1 MLRRMS
7 SHGPVV
13 VLAVVSL
20 VVAVANW
27 WSRWRDDGRLE
38 LFTKPV
44 ATVVI
49 AALGVACA
57 LDGATHAPTAA
68 IVAAVVAFAFC
79 LGGDVALMP
88 AVDKFV
94 VGLGSFLLGHLVFVV
109 MFVILGL
116 DRWWLGLV
124 AAAIAVVVITV
135 LGRRIVA
142 GAVAK
147 APEYAMPVRAYLVV
161 ISAMAIVG
169 WSTGRPA
176 AIAGSALFLVSD
188 SILGWEIFV
197 GKKRWMPVAIMVTY
211 HGALAG
217 LALSLW

>member
-1 MLRRMS
+1 MS
-7 SHGPVV
+7 SHGPVI
-13 VLAVVSL
+13 VLAAASAA
-20 VVAVANW
+20 VALANW
-27 WSRWRDDGRLE
+27 WSRWRDDPKLE
-38 LFTKPV
+38 LWTKPL
-44 ATVVI
+44 ATVLI

-57 LDGATHAPTAA
+57 IDGTDHAPTGA
-68 IVAAVVAFAFC
+68 IVAAIVAFAFC

-88 AVDKFV
+88 AIDKFV
-94 VGLGSFLLGHLVFVV
+94 VGLGSFLLGHVVFVV

-124 AAAIAVVVITV
+124 AAGVAAGVVAT

-142 GAVAK
+142 GAAAK
-147 APEYAMPVRAYLVV
+147 APEYAMPVRAYLIV

-169 WSTGRPA
+169 WSSGRPA
-176 AIAGSALFLVSD
+176 AVVGASLFLVSD

-197 GKKRWMPVAIMVTY
+197 AKRRWMPVAIMVTY

>member
-1 MLRRMS
+1 MG

-13 VLAVVSL
+13 VLAVVAL
-20 VVAVANW
+20 AVTLANW
-27 WSRWRDDGRLE
+27 WSRWRDDPKLE
-38 LFTKPV
+38 LWTKPF

-49 AALGVACA
+49 GALGVACA
-57 LDGATHAPTAA
+57 VDGTDHAPTGA
-68 IVAAVVAFAFC
+68 IVAAVIAFVFC

-124 AAAIAVVVITV
+124 AVAIAAVVIAT

-142 GAVAK
+142 GAVEK

-176 AIAGSALFLVSD
+176 AIVGSALFLVSD

-211 HGALAG
+211 HAALTG

>member
-1 MLRRMS
+1 MS

-13 VLAVVSL
+13 VLAVASL
-20 VVAVANW
+20 VVAVGNW
-27 WSRWRDDGRLE
+27 WSRWRDDPRLE
-38 LFTKPV
+38 LLTKPV

-57 LDGATHAPTAA
+57 LDGADHAPTAA
-68 IVAAVVAFAFC
+68 IVAAVIAFACC

-124 AAAIAVVVITV
+124 AAVIAVGVITL
-135 LGRRIVA
+135 LGRRIIA

-197 GKKRWMPVAIMVTY
+197 AKKRWMPVAIMVTY

>member
-1 MLRRMS
+1 MS

-13 VLAVVSL
+13 VLAALAAL
-20 VVAVANW
+20 VTLANW
-27 WSRWRDDGRLE
+27 WSRWRDDPKLE
-38 LFTKPV
+38 LWTKPF

-49 AALGVACA
+49 AAFGVACA
-57 LDGATHAPTAA
+57 LDGAEHAPTGALVAA
-68 IVAAVVAFAFC
+68 IVAFVFC
-79 LGGDVALMP
+79 LGGDVALMS

-124 AAAIAVVVITV
+124 ALGIAAVVIATV
-135 LGRRIVA
+135 GRRVVA
-142 GAVAK
+142 GAVAT
-147 APEYAMPVRAYLVV
+147 APAYAMPVRAYLVV

-176 AIAGSALFLVSD
+176 AVVGSSLFLLSD

-197 GKKRWMPVAIMVTY
+197 AKKRWMPVAIMVTY

>member
-1 MLRRMS
+1 MI
-7 SHGPVV
+7 
-13 VLAVVSL
+13 VLGVASA

-27 WSRWRDDGRLE
+27 WSRWRDDARLE
-38 LFTKPV
+38 LVTKPL
-44 ATVVI
+44 ATVLI
-49 AALGVACA
+49 AALGVAVA
-57 LDGATHAPTAA
+57 IDGTDHAPTGALVA
-68 IVAAVVAFAFC
+68 GIVAFVLC

-88 AVDKFV
+88 AVDRFV
-94 VGLGSFLLGHLVFVV
+94 VGLGSFLLGHLAFVV
-109 MFVILGL
+109 MFAILGL

-124 AAAIAVVVITV
+124 AAGVAAVVVVT

-142 GAVAK
+142 GAVDK
-147 APEYAMPVRAYLVV
+147 APEYAVPVRAYLVV

-169 WSTGRPA
+169 WATGLPA
-176 AIAGSALFLVSD
+176 AVVGSALFLVSD

-197 GKKRWMPVAIMVTY
+197 RKQRWMPVAIMVTY